1 MTACVE
7 IIRFVKTRILS
18 EDREA
23 ARQLHSLIITLSK
36 VFVATISILLAAAI
50 TMATIEPRTPLA
62 LLLLA
67 TRMQRRLV
75 PRLKR
80 RRRTT

>member
-7 IIRFVKTRILS
+7 IIRFVKTCILS

-23 ARQLHSLIITLSK
+23 ARQLHSLIITLST